1 MAVSFFSAAEWFDPA
16 VWEAFFSALTEC
28 LSLTPRKYCEI
39 ESKWFPCDS
48 LPQMAADIACV
59 NHRKW
64 KRCEAFIWTVR
75 LDGRAFAN
83 VNLWKRKS
91 RMYSDCHL
99 YLPAKW
105 ATRDGRPADLERF
118 FVKGVGIL
126 SAFYGDMDL
135 CSAIDGESSPGRGP
149 WHLKYEFP
157 TFRWRTFFG
166 NAVVSFFGERKFDG
180 LPCRTERLDSGML
193 LDFGANPEE
202 ADLNRNRKLEAER
215 ILGEYSFVIPAAF
228 PRVDEASDRFRRS
241 MVRLDPLWHLPRMPG
256 GARKPEFTYVPT
268 YASLANE
275 LSDPIDGFA
284 SREEFERMLA
294 FLDRQIAEGAVRE
307 EEVGADYFTGGPPTE
322 RTKNSERWFVDVGNG
337 HRWRLVEPDPP
348 FYGAFLPVP
357 EEGEEEPAVP
367 PPAPASPAP
376 LPDPEPPPPPAPA
389 PVATRPRRPRQ
400 RLDLALPPEPPAR
413 RRFRRDPFRPSRRP
427 LPFWLIW
434 LLLILLSFV
443 VHSILAVLRQSPA

>member
-1 MAVSFFSAAEWFDPA
+1 MVYSHTPVATYSNRL
-16 VWEAFFSALTEC
+16 FFSALTEC

-59 NHRKW
+59 NHREW
-64 KRCEAFIWTVR
+64 KQCEAFIWTVR

-180 LPCRTERLDSGML
+180 LPCRTERLASGML
-193 LDFGANPEE
+193 LDFGAIPEE

-215 ILGEYSFVIPAAF
+215 ILGEYSFVVPAAF
-228 PRVDEASDRFRRS
+228 PQVDVDSDRFRRS
-241 MVRLDPLWHLPRMPG
+241 MFRPTRSTDSLRGKNSNECSRSSTGRSRREPSG
-256 GARKPEFTYVPT
+256 KKKSVPT
-268 YASLANE
+268 
-275 LSDPIDGFA
+275 I
-284 SREEFERMLA
+284 SRAGRRPNARRTENA
-294 FLDRQIAEGAVRE
+294 GSSTSGTD
-307 EEVGADYFTGGPPTE
+307 TGGDSSN
-322 RTKNSERWFVDVGNG
+322 RTLPSTARSF
-337 HRWRLVEPDPP
+337 P
-348 FYGAFLPVP
+348 FRRK
-357 EEGEEEPAVP
+357 EKK
-367 PPAPASPAP
+367 SR
-376 LPDPEPPPPPAPA
+376 
-389 PVATRPRRPRQ
+389 RPRRPRL
-400 RLDLALPPEPPAR
+400 RRR
-413 RRFRRDPFRPSRRP
+413 RRFPTPNRRHLLRPRPSQRAPDGPDSGSIWRFPRNRP
-427 LPFWLIW
+427 PAAGSGATRSARPGA
-434 LLLILLSFV
+434 LSR
-443 VHSILAVLRQSPA
+443 SG

>member
-1 MAVSFFSAAEWFDPA
+1 MAVSFFSAAEWFDPV

-64 KRCEAFIWTVR
+64 KQCEAFSWTVR

-83 VNLWKRKS
+83 IDLWKRKS
-91 RMYSDCHL
+91 RMYSECRL
-99 YLPAKW
+99 RLPARW

-118 FVKGVGIL
+118 LAKGVGIL

-135 CSAIDGESSPGRGP
+135 WSAIDGESSPGRAP
-149 WHLKYEFP
+149 WNLKYEFP

-193 LDFGANPEE
+193 LDFGATPEE

-215 ILGEYSFVIPAAF
+215 ILGAYSFVVPAAF
-228 PRVDEASDRFRRS
+228 PQVDVDSDRFRRS
-241 MVRLDPLWHLPRMPG
+241 MFRLDPFWHLPRMPG
-256 GARKPEFTYVPT
+256 GARKPEFTYVP
-268 YASLANE
+268 S
-275 LSDPIDGFA
+275 
-284 SREEFERMLA
+284 
-294 FLDRQIAEGAVRE
+294 
-307 EEVGADYFTGGPPTE
+307 
-322 RTKNSERWFVDVGNG
+322 
-337 HRWRLVEPDPP
+337 
-348 FYGAFLPVP
+348 FYGANFPVP

-434 LLLILLSFV
+434 LLLILFSFV

>member
-64 KRCEAFIWTVR
+64 KRCKAFIWTVR
-75 LDGRAFAN
+75 LDGKAFAN

-99 YLPAKW
+99 YLPGKW

-126 SAFYGDMDL
+126 SAFYGDMEL
-135 CSAIDGESSPGRGP
+135 CSAIDGESSPGRAP
-149 WHLKYEFP
+149 WNLKYEFP

-202 ADLNRNRKLEAER
+202 ADLNRNRKLAAER
-215 ILGEYSFVIPAAF
+215 ILGEYSFVVPAAF
-228 PRVDEASDRFRRS
+228 PRVDVDSDRFRRS
-241 MVRLDPLWHLPRMPG
+241 MFRLDPLWHLPRMPG
-256 GARKPEFTYVPT
+256 GARKPEFTYVP
-268 YASLANE
+268 S
-275 LSDPIDGFA
+275 
-284 SREEFERMLA
+284 
-294 FLDRQIAEGAVRE
+294 
-307 EEVGADYFTGGPPTE
+307 
-322 RTKNSERWFVDVGNG
+322 
-337 HRWRLVEPDPP
+337 

-357 EEGEEEPAVP
+357 EEGEGEPAVP

-443 VHSILAVLRQSPA
+443 VHSILAVLRQSPS